1 MSTLRTLRATAAGAA
16 VLLAAIGCSAAAD
29 GGGDGD
35 HQTLDIGYF
44 PVVSPVPIMQENA
57 YLEDRGYDVNWVE
70 ITQGLPGAA
79 SALAA
84 GKLDMTWGNS
94 ASATVIFSQSPD
106 AAYFVGQSF
115 VNANVTVVGNDSG
128 IESAADLAGEKVVVS
143 GEKTASTLFFEIG
156 LKSAG
161 IEPGGNE
168 YFVSGTGPGM
178 VGVLESG
185 DVDVAAAYVPYAAD
199 MVLKDIGTVLFTGS
213 DVLGSEAPGD
223 GFIVSQSFAES
234 NPDAVEDVLRAQFE
248 ATDFIVDSPEKAYSL
263 MAEFAGVDEESVQY
277 SFDEGLV
284 SVADTYVPDT
294 DGLAEVASLAQELGF
309 SPSEDIDLTEFVT
322 GFVNTEFAKRAMK
335 E

>member
-1 MSTLRTLRATAAGAA
+1 MSRFRTSGIAAVGAVAVLALSGCAGAA
-16 VLLAAIGCSAAAD
+16 
-29 GGGDGD
+29 GGDGEKP
-35 HQTLDIGYF
+35 TLNIGYF

-57 YLEDRGYDVNWVE
+57 YLEDMGYDVNWVE

-106 AAYFVGQSF
+106 AAFFVGQSF
-115 VNANVTVVGNDSG
+115 VNANVTVVSNDSG
-128 IESAADLAGEKVVVS
+128 IESAEDLDGEKVVVS

-156 LKSAG
+156 LKEAG

-185 DVDVAAAYVPYAAD
+185 DVDVAATYVPYAAD
-199 MVLKDIGTVLFTGS
+199 MVLKDIGSVLFTGS
-213 DVLGSEAPGD
+213 DVLGSDAPGD
-223 GFIVSQSFAES
+223 GFIASQAFAEET
-234 NPDAVEDVLRAQFE
+234 PDAVDDLLRAQFE
-248 ATDFIVDSPEKAYSL
+248 ATDFIADSPDEAYAL
-263 MAEFAGVDEESVQY
+263 MADFAGVDLESVQY

-284 SVADTYVPDT
+284 AVAPTYVPDT
-294 DGLAEVASLAQELGF
+294 EGLEKVAALAQELGF
-309 SPSEDIDLTEFVT
+309 SPSDDIDLTDFVT
-322 GFVNTEFAKRAMK
+322 DFVNTEFAERAQK
-335 E
+335 K